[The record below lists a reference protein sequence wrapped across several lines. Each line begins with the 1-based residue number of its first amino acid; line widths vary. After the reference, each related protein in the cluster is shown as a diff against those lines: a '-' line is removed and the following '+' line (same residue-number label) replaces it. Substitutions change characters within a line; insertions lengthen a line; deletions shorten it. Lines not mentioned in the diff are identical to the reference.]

1 MKTTETPMRDAIVI
15 SDLHLGSDN
24 CQARAIGAFLED
36 LLRTPEGCPEL
47 VIAGDVFDSID
58 FRRLKKSHWRV
69 LSLIRKLSDK
79 IKVTWIAGNHDGSAE
94 IISHLLGV
102 AVCEEYI
109 LESAGR
115 RVLVIH
121 GHKFDEFID
130 TYPLVTWLADQVYFL
145 LQKIDRTHYVA
156 RLAKRRSKIFVRCLQ
171 KIEQGAVAQA
181 RRLDCT
187 AVICGHTHHAMS
199 NRTGPVHY
207 YNCGCWTERPSTY
220 ITIADGM
227 VELQTYEFDE
237 TNYEFQITGYE
248 LGDGAGVQEQ
258 VAVGELVAG

>member
-1 MKTTETPMRDAIVI
+1 MQMAGIAQGDAVVI

-24 CQARAIGAFLED
+24 CQARAIGAFLEE
-36 LLRTPEGCPEL
+36 LLRLPEGGPEL

-58 FRRLKKSHWRV
+58 FRRLKKTHWRV

-79 IKVTWIAGNHDGSAE
+79 RKVTWIAGNHDGSAE

-102 AVCEEYI
+102 AVCEEYV

-156 RLAKRRSKIFVRCLQ
+156 RLAKQRSKIFVRCRQ
-171 KIEQGAVAQA
+171 KIEVGAVTLAKK
-181 RRLDCT
+181 LGCT
-187 AVICGHTHHAMS
+187 AVICGHTHQAVS

-207 YNCGCWTERPSTY
+207 FNCGCWTEKPMTY
-220 ITIADGM
+220 VAIAQGW
-227 VELQTYEFDE
+227 VELRTYEYDE
-237 TNYEFQITGYE
+237 ENQPYLAAGYE
-248 LGDGAGVQEQ
+248 VERA
-258 VAVGELVAG
+258 GELVGA